1 MLDIGWQELLVI
13 GALALIVV
21 GPKDLPSLL
30 RSVGQW
36 VGKVRGMARDFQRTM
51 NDAARETEVSAFKDL
66 QDIKKINPLDDF
78 KKQAANAQSFLNGS
92 GDGVTELE
100 DKPADAPAGKG
111 EPAKT
116 ATASAEPAG
125 AGAGPTP
132 AQPVEEPDS
141 GMVDTTSSEPAAPAP
156 AATES
161 ETAPKAA
168 TS

>member
-21 GPKDLPSLL
+21 GPKDLPGLL

-36 VGKVRGMARDFQRTM
+36 VGRIRGMARDFQRTM
-51 NDAARETEVSAFKDL
+51 TDAARETEMTAFKDL

-78 KKQAANAQSFLNGS
+78 KKQTANAQSFLNGS

-100 DKPADAPAGKG
+100 SKPETKT
-111 EPAKT
+111 EP
-116 ATASAEPAG
+116 TASPS
-125 AGAGPTP
+125 TP
-132 AQPVEEPDS
+132 IEEPDP
-141 GMVDTTSSEPAAPAP
+141 GQVDTTSAEPSAPSTPSTP
-156 AATES
+156 AEA

-168 TS
+168 ST

>member
-21 GPKDLPSLL
+21 GPKDLPGLL

-36 VGKVRGMARDFQRTM
+36 VGRIRGMARDFQRTM
-51 NDAARETEVSAFKDL
+51 TDAARETEMSAFKDL

-78 KKQAANAQSFLNGS
+78 KKQTANAQSFLNGT

-100 DKPADAPAGKG
+100 TKPAEKTDAAAAPA
-111 EPAKT
+111 
-116 ATASAEPAG
+116 
-125 AGAGPTP
+125 
-132 AQPVEEPDS
+132 EEPDP
-141 GMVDTTSSEPAAPAP
+141 GQVDTTSAEPVASPVSAP
-156 AATES
+156 TSDS

-168 TS
+168 SS

>member
-21 GPKDLPSLL
+21 GPKDLPGLL

-36 VGKVRGMARDFQRTM
+36 VGKIRGMARDFQRTM
-51 NDAARETEVSAFKDL
+51 NDAARETEMSAFKDL

-100 DKPADAPAGKG
+100 SKPASK
-111 EPAKT
+111 
-116 ATASAEPAG
+116 ATKPE
-125 AGAGPTP
+125 TID
-132 AQPVEEPDS
+132 EPDP
-141 GMVDTTSSEPAAPAP
+141 GQVDTTSSEQPDASTPTVAEPAKAEPEKS
-156 AATES
+156 AAEVT
-161 ETAPKAA
+161 PKAA

>member
-21 GPKDLPSLL
+21 GPKDLPGLL

-36 VGKVRGMARDFQRTM
+36 VGRIRGMARDFQRTM
-51 NDAARETEVSAFKDL
+51 TDAARETEMSAFKDL

-78 KKQAANAQSFLNGS
+78 KKQTANAQSFLNGT

-100 DKPADAPAGKG
+100 TKPAEKPDTAAAPAE
-111 EPAKT
+111 EPDPGQVDT
-116 ATASAEPAG
+116 TSAEPA
-125 AGAGPTP
+125 ATP
-132 AQPVEEPDS
+132 ASAP
-141 GMVDTTSSEPAAPAP
+141 TSD
-156 AATES
+156 S

-168 TS
+168 SS